1 MAGAAAQGD
10 VPWHTDAR
18 LRRLSPRARAGHAG
32 AAVALPGLPFRPAAH
47 GSASFGGLPFAA
59 ARSLERS
66 LESAGAAASGSL
78 SGSLAKASSL
88 PEAAE
93 ELSGVAQP
101 EVDKQQ
107 VHLVRYACLS
117 EGAPRCCLRARGGV
131 RASDSV
137 SRLCSSAQW

>member
-1 MAGAAAQGD
+1 M
-10 VPWHTDAR
+10 
-18 LRRLSPRARAGHAG
+18 RRLSTRACAGHAG
-32 AAVALPGLPFRPAAH
+32 AAPALPGLPFRPAAH

-117 EGAPRCCLRARGGV
+117 EGAPRLQRPP
-131 RASDSV
+131 
-137 SRLCSSAQW
+137 LH